1 MRRKTGRRMRL
12 EFIDSKIISIFYS
25 IMNLLWKYLWEYC
38 YFSERRGEATDEREK
53 KKDRRD
59 ASRRRGRGGE
69 GHEASKAAGVTAGM
83 VHDTMCWMDQRA

>member
-12 EFIDSKIISIFYS
+12 EFIDSKIISILYS
-25 IMNLLWKYLWEYC
+25 IMNVLWKYLWEYC

-53 KKDRRD
+53 KKT
-59 ASRRRGRGGE
+59 AETPRGGGGGE